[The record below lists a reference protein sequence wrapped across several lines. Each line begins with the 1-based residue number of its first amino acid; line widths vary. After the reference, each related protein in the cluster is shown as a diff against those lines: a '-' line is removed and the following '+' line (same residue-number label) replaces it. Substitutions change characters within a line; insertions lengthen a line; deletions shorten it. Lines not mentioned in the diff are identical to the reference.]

1 MKKNLLKLTMAAAM
15 LLGFV
20 FSGCAGNASDD
31 SDGGSSSA
39 AKNLE
44 VTSDYSQIT
53 VTWEGKPKKDSGFYI
68 FASQENDTSKF
79 TVDNAKDAY
88 NVKNTSSFTVDKS
101 GHYYVW
107 VRNGYDGPFSDP
119 AEVDVK
125 LLEAAKN
132 VTASAAILGANISW
146 TNPDGITDED
156 IGFNFIGYKKEG
168 ETEWHYSQKSYFK
181 NDKRNIMTLDDGI
194 YTFKV
199 VLADKYE
206 TEVYSEESAPFKVVF
221 DSNTYGNAP
230 ENLSSMKNAAN
241 AVNIAESFNAGE
253 KTAFYYLQCNKGDRY
268 QFEVWDR
275 NSYSADRLGSG
286 LNYSDLTNVS
296 VYIYIS
302 GACQTS
308 GDNYKLCKPE
318 GEIVSKSIF
327 YPKGYYIDFEAPHD
341 GYYIVQIRRS
351 EDKGTAK
358 YGFSVASKRL
368 ASN

>member
-1 MKKNLLKLTMAAAM
+1 MKKNLFKLTVAVAM

-39 AKNLE
+39 AKILE

-79 TVDNAKDAY
+79 TVDNAKDGY

-146 TNPDGITDED
+146 TNPDGIPDED

-206 TEVYSEESAPFKVVF
+206 TPVESEESAPFKVAF
-221 DSNTYGNAP
+221 DSKKYGNAP

-241 AVNIAESFNAGE
+241 ATYFVEQFEAGQRIDY
-253 KTAFYYLQCNKGDRY
+253 YYLNCTYNKC
-268 QFEVWDR
+268 
-275 NSYSADRLGSG
+275 YS
-286 LNYSDLTNVS
+286 
-296 VYIYIS
+296 
-302 GACQTS
+302 
-308 GDNYKLCKPE
+308 
-318 GEIVSKSIF
+318 
-327 YPKGYYIDFEAPHD
+327 
-341 GYYIVQIRRS
+341 
-351 EDKGTAK
+351 
-358 YGFSVASKRL
+358 
-368 ASN
+368 

>member
-1 MKKNLLKLTMAAAM
+1 MKKNLFKLTVAVAM

-39 AKNLE
+39 AKILE

-79 TVDNAKDAY
+79 TVDNAKDGY

-146 TNPDGITDED
+146 TNPDGIPDED

-206 TEVYSEESAPFKVVF
+206 TPVESEESAPFKVAF
-221 DSNTYGNAP
+221 DSKKYGNAP

-241 AVNIAESFNAGE
+241 ATYFVEQFEAGQRIDY
-253 KTAFYYLQCNKGDRY
+253 YYLNCKKGDKY
-268 QFEVWDR
+268 QFEVLDR
-275 NSYSADRLGSG
+275 NSYADDRIGYG
-286 LNYSDLTNVS
+286 VTYSSLTNVS
-296 VYIYIS
+296 VYIYIA

-308 GDNYKLCKPE
+308 GNDYSGCE
-318 GEIVSKSIF
+318 AGGEIVSKSMF
-327 YPKGYYIDFEAPHD
+327 FAKGNKIDFEAPHE
-341 GYYIVQIRRS
+341 GYYIVQVRRT
-351 EDKGTAK
+351 EETGTPK
-358 YGFSVASKRL
+358 YGFSVASK
-368 ASN
+368 SVN